1 MTIASRSA
9 SLAWI
14 ALCLMFLALPAQAGD
29 CASPDDCSAIP
40 DNGTKAACGLG
51 ILAGYGLYQRSRKQ
65 KPDPEEG
72 TSDSTDESLLFGGG
86 SPGGGDQIAST
97 TPPAQGPGAAPP
109 DSTPADPGPLK
120 PPAGPPDGPLG
131 E

>member
-1 MTIASRSA
+1 MKTASRFA
-9 SLAWI
+9 SMAWI
-14 ALCLMFLALPAQAGD
+14 ALCVMFLALPARAGD

-51 ILAGYGLYQRSRKQ
+51 ILAGYGLYQRSQKQ

-72 TSDSTDESLLFGGG
+72 SSVSTDESLLFGGG
-86 SPGGGDQIAST
+86 STGGGNQVAST
-97 TPPAQGPGAAPP
+97 MPPAKGPDAAPP
-109 DSTPADPGPLK
+109 DAGPADPGGLNSTG
-120 PPAGPPDGPLG
+120 GPPDGPLG